1 MGMGA
6 IQQLSP
12 THVQIMD
19 WILANPHRSLG
30 ECAATFGY
38 SQAWLSQIIHS
49 DCFQAMLA
57 EKQVELFG
65 EVRLTVKDRII
76 GLAHESLRRLTEK
89 VAVEPDTEKVIN
101 AADLSLRALGFGAK
115 AAPPS
120 VGAQQNNYIFGTV
133 DRETLDRARSLMQ
146 KPLQELPAGRDA
158 PSLDAVA
165 EVVSGDPK

>member
-1 MGMGA
+1 MGT

-30 ECAATFGY
+30 ECALTFGY

-89 VAVEPDTEKVIN
+89 VAVESDTDKVIN

-115 AAPPS
+115 ASPAA
-120 VGAQQNNYIFGTV
+120 VGTGGLQQNNYFLGAV
-133 DRETLDRARSLMQ
+133 DRETLERARALMH
-146 KPLQELPAGRDA
+146 KPQPQELPAPA
-158 PSLDAVA
+158 PA
-165 EVVSGDPK
+165 EVVSVDSQ

>member
-1 MGMGA
+1 MGA

-30 ECAATFGY
+30 ECAVTFGY

-89 VAVEPDTEKVIN
+89 VAVESDTDKVIN

-115 AAPPS
+115 AAPAA
-120 VGAQQNNYIFGTV
+120 VGAGGMQQNNYIIGTV
-133 DRETLDRARSLMQ
+133 DRETLDRARALMS
-146 KPLQELPAGRDA
+146 KPVQELPA
-158 PSLDAVA
+158 PA
-165 EVVSGDPK
+165 EVEVQSGNPK

>member
-1 MGMGA
+1 MGA

-19 WILANPHRSLG
+19 WIIANPHRSLG

-38 SQAWLSQIIHS
+38 TQAWVSQIIHS

-57 EKQVELFG
+57 AKQVELFG
-65 EVRLTVKDRII
+65 EVRLTVRDRII

-89 VAVEPDTEKVIN
+89 VAVEQDIEKVTN

-115 AAPPS
+115 AAPPP
-120 VGAQQNNYIFGTV
+120 VGAGGMQQNNYFVGSV
-133 DRETLDRARSLMQ
+133 DRETLERARALMH
-146 KPLQELPAGRDA
+146 KPQQELPA
-158 PSLDAVA
+158 PV
-165 EVVSGDPK
+165 EVEVLPVPATQ